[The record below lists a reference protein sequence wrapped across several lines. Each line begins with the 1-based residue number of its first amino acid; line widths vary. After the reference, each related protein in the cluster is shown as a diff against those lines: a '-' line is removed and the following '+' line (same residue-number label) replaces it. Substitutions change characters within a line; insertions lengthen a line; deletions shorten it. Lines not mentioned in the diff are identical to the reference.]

1 MITDTAVQ
9 EAMDQFVMSYSDKP
23 AMPFSAERCM
33 EMFAEYLLH
42 YSDLYQDGEMVDEDE
57 LQEWE
62 AALGEYVENM
72 LEGDD
77 SSIEVEH
84 IVELGSL
91 PVSMLEAE
99 HFRDF
104 IGWSLLRETG
114 ITSLEVEGCADMLH
128 SWVSYLHQRHWLA
141 SEKQITFLESI
152 QELKDESMRASQA
165 ARLLFHYVRLGG
177 AVSPRNRGKRFE
189 QFIEGHA
196 RISTLEKGSV
206 HLCFDNKQLE
216 IGPVA
221 LPDEITRH
229 LKLGDVLDIE
239 LGSRGGSWMI
249 VDIGPVYPNEVYVD
263 ADEFEIPQKLS

>member
-9 EAMDQFVMSYSDKP
+9 EAMDQFVMNSSDEP
-23 AMPFSAERCM
+23 AMPFPADRCM

-72 LEGDD
+72 LEGEAPEQD
-77 SSIEVEH
+77 IEHVA
-84 IVELGSL
+84 ELGSL
-91 PVSMLEAE
+91 PVSMLEPE

-114 ITSLEVEGCADMLH
+114 ITSLEVEGCSDVLLD
-128 SWVSYLHQRHWLA
+128 WVSYLHKRHWLDIERHIA
-141 SEKQITFLESI
+141 FLESI
-152 QELKDESMRASQA
+152 QEIKDESMRASQA

-177 AVSPRNRGKRFE
+177 GVSPRNRGKRFE
-189 QFIEGHA
+189 KFVEGHA
-196 RISTLEKGSV
+196 RVSVLEMGTI
-206 HLCFDNKQLE
+206 HLTFDNKQLE
-216 IGPVA
+216 IGPVT
-221 LPDEITRH
+221 LPEEIARH
-229 LKLGDVLDIE
+229 LKLSDVLDIE
-239 LGSRGGSWMI
+239 LGSRGGVWMI

-263 ADEFEIPQKLS
+263 ADEFEIPEKLS